1 MSLGHF
7 FSFYRSSVWNAW
19 HYTEETL
26 VHVFIAERKIQVG
39 LIINEPVESES
50 EHELSPFAIIL
61 MENCNF
67 WYSVLKHF
75 FVSTNLIY
83 MMKWIFFI
91 YFCRAIPKRLK
102 DKLVSYILV
111 LVLMID
117 EYTVECSVIM
127 KDLGMSDSRYETNF
141 GYWKHGK

>member
-26 VHVFIAERKIQVG
+26 VHVFTAERKIQVG

-67 WYSVLKHF
+67 LILCAEAF
-75 FVSTNLIY
+75 FCEHKPYLHDEMN
-83 MMKWIFFI
+83 FF
-91 YFCRAIPKRLK
+91 YLLLQSNSKK
-102 DKLVSYILV
+102 
-111 LVLMID
+111 
-117 EYTVECSVIM
+117 TQ
-127 KDLGMSDSRYETNF
+127 G
-141 GYWKHGK
+141 